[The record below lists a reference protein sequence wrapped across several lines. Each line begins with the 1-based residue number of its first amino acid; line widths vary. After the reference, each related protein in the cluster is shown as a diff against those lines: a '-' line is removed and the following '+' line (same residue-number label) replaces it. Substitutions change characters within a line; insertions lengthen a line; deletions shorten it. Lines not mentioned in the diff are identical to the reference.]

1 MSLSSQECWAVKKG
15 LWKKPAAGAC
25 LVTLFFLLPL
35 PDLTI
40 KYGQAEE
47 SASEKQPYL

>member
-1 MSLSSQECWAVKKG
+1 MSLSIQARWAMKKG
-15 LWKKPAAGAC
+15 LWKKLAAGAC

-35 PDLTI
+35 PDLAVES
-40 KYGQAEE
+40 GQAEE